1 MHGLVI
7 FDVDGTLA
15 HTSRVDDECWVDA
28 AREVLGIDSM
38 STDWSDYT
46 HSTDEAIASDL
57 IRDRTDLP
65 QTTATVHRL
74 RDAFI
79 ERIRGALVTDPGL
92 FRPVPGSPEVFATLR
107 DAGWA
112 SAIATGG
119 WRTTACLKLDAAGVP
134 HAEVPAAHA
143 DDAHPRESIVT
154 IAAERAER
162 HHGRGFERIVYVG
175 DGVWDV
181 RAAGRLGIGFVGIA
195 EGERASRLRDEGATT
210 VLPDFAARDAF
221 LSAIGS
227 VARGPR
233 RSGV

>member
-15 HTSRVDDECWVDA
+15 RTSRVDDDCWVDA
-28 AREVLGIDSM
+28 ARAVLGIESM
-38 STDWSDYT
+38 STDWSDYS

-57 IRDRTDLP
+57 IRDRTELP
-65 QTTATVHRL
+65 RTDETVHRL

-79 ERIRGALVTDPGL
+79 ERIHAALASDPGL
-92 FRPVPGSPEVFATLR
+92 FRPVPGSPDVFARLG

-134 HAEVPAAHA
+134 HGGVPAAHA

-162 HHGRGFERIVYVG
+162 HHDRGFERVVYVG

-181 RAAGRLGIGFVGIA
+181 RAAARLGIGFVGIA
-195 EGERASRLRDEGATT
+195 EDDRAERLRREGATI
-210 VLPDFAARDAF
+210 VLPDYADGDGFV
-221 LSAIGS
+221 SAIAE

-233 RSGV
+233 RPVS